1 MRSSTAES
9 YHQDYYKKSSLKY
22 KYYRYASGRDKYLDE
37 VFGEDRKDNPKTL
50 RELINEKELVT
61 KVKVYEKPSD
71 KEIKAKLTELQY
83 YVTQEEGTERPFNN
97 KYWDNKE
104 AGIYV
109 DIVTGEPLFS
119 STDKYK
125 SGTGWPSFTR
135 PINPGYIVEKTDFK
149 LVYPRTEIR
158 SKFGDSHL
166 GHVFK
171 DGPKPTGLRYC
182 MNSAAMKFVPV
193 NKMASLGYGDY
204 LYLFDK

>member
-1 MRSSTAES
+1 LIEE
-9 YHQDYYKKSSLKY
+9 KKLLS
-22 KYYRYASGRDKYLDE
+22 
-37 VFGEDRKDNPKTL
+37 
-50 RELINEKELVT
+50 
-61 KVKVYEKPSD
+61 KVKAYSKPAKS
-71 KEIKAKLTELQY
+71 EIKSNLTELQY
-83 YVTQEEGTERPFNN
+83 YVTQEEGTERPFDNE
-97 KYWDNKE
+97 YWDNKD

-125 SGTGWPSFTR
+125 SGTGWPSFTK
-135 PINPGYIVEKTDFK
+135 PINLGYIVEKTDYK
-149 LVYPRTEIR
+149 LIYPRTEVR

-193 NKMASLGYGDY
+193 SEMKTQGYEEY